1 MDNRPVCIFDSGFGG
16 LTAVRK
22 LRLLMPKEKI
32 IYFADTGRVPYGGRP
47 VEQLKRIAAQDI
59 ETVSQY
65 DPKLIIAA
73 CGTVSSTAPEVLA
86 QTAKVPVITVLE
98 PSVAALAKI
107 EDDAPIGIIATQAS
121 IDSRA
126 YERRL
131 KELCPEK
138 RVVAA
143 ACPDFVPLIESG
155 RFNPNDKGVSE
166 AVAKYLEP
174 IKAAGVSALLLGCTH
189 YGLMGRAIN
198 EYMGYSARL
207 IEASACAVNAAIEY
221 LAGNDML
228 GTEGGAKFY
237 TSGPPAD
244 FTAMADR
251 FLGRILAEEAEY
263 IPPKEV

>member
-22 LRLLMPKEKI
+22 LRMLMPKENI

-47 VEQLKRIAAQDI
+47 VEQLRRIAAQDV
-59 ETVSQY
+59 ETVSEY

-73 CGTVSSTAPEVLA
+73 CGTVSSTAGDVLESSSR
-86 QTAKVPVITVLE
+86 VPVITVLE
-98 PSVAALAKI
+98 PSVKALAAA
-107 EDDAPIGIIATQAS
+107 EGDAPIGIIATQAS

-126 YERRL
+126 YEKRL
-131 KELCPEK
+131 NELCPGR
-138 RVVAA
+138 RVVTA

-155 RFNPNDKGVSE
+155 RFNPNDRGVNE
-166 AVAKYLEP
+166 AVAKYLAP
-174 IKAAGVSALLLGCTH
+174 IKEAGVTALLLGCTH

-207 IEASACAVNAAIEY
+207 IEASACAVDAAISY
-221 LAGNDML
+221 LNSNGLL
-228 GTEGGAKFY
+228 GTQGGAKFY
-237 TSGPPAD
+237 TSGSPAE